1 LLFNLIDIIRT
12 FSQTG
17 FQVELRRRRTPIL
30 LQVKILDRRNH
41 ILFILSLFKP
51 DNKELLFWKVYL
63 PTGLFVVVSWI
74 SFIVPPE
81 VVPGTKSKSIYYFLQ
96 GKHSAAII
104 AIDCL

>member
-1 LLFNLIDIIRT
+1 MTDQKIYSCSRT

-30 LQVKILDRRNH
+30 LQVEKTVFTDQNSVVFLQ
-41 ILFILSLFKP
+41 
-51 DNKELLFWKVYL
+51 VYL

-81 VVPGTKSKSIYYFLQ
+81 VVPGRNK
-96 GKHSAAII
+96 
-104 AIDCL
+104 